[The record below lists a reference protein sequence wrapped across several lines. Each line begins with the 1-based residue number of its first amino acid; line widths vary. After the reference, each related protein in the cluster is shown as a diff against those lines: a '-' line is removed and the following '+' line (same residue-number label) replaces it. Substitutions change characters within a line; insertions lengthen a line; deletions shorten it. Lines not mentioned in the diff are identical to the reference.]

1 MTKDEK
7 NKESSRRKFLKS
19 GLSIGAGTVI
29 GGGLLSSCSTISSQE
44 ITGEK
49 NVEKIKLLTTDGKI
63 IEVLES
69 AIQAAVPELND
80 KEVRIGIPGRKF
92 VMVIDLSKCKNVR
105 KCITKCQEGHGLHP
119 SQEFIKVLLMQ
130 DSKDSAPYWFPKPCF
145 HCDQPACVKV
155 CPVDATFKRQ
165 DGIVLID
172 NERCVGCKFCVA
184 GCPYSARIFHWDE
197 VELPERFVGQKYSPE
212 TSVPARKG
220 TVSKCDFCPDQTRE
234 GKLPHCVTGC
244 PMGVI
249 YFGDV
254 NEDTVTNGDETIR
267 FSDLIK
273 DRAGYRYLT
282 DLGTEPLVYYLPPVN
297 RQFEFES
304 GLENLDEE
312 VLKRYENTPY
322 FKNKTE

>member
-1 MTKDEK
+1 MSNNKKDK
-7 NKESSRRKFLKS
+7 NISRRKFLES
-19 GLSIGAGTVI
+19 GLMLGAGAVTA
-29 GGGLLSSCSTISSQE
+29 GGLAMAMNTPKAE
-44 ITGEK
+44 TDEK
-49 NVEKIKLLTTDGKI
+49 KVRLLTQDGKI
-63 IEVLES
+63 IEVPES
-69 AIQAAVPELND
+69 VIQNIVPDLTD

-92 VMVIDLSKCKNVR
+92 VMVIDLAKCKNVR
-105 KCITKCQEGHGLHP
+105 KCITKCQEGHGLQP
-119 SQEFIKVLLMQ
+119 DQEFMKVLLMQ
-130 DSKDSAPYWFPKPCF
+130 ESDESAPYWFPKPCY

-184 GCPYSARIFHWDE
+184 GCPYSARIFHWKE
-197 VELPERFVGQKYSPE
+197 VVVPERFKDQKYSPE

-220 TVSKCDFCPDQTRE
+220 TVSKCDFCPDRTRE
-234 GKLPHCVTGC
+234 GKLPYCVSGC

-249 YFGDV
+249 YFGDL

-267 FSDLIK
+267 FSTLIK
-273 DRAGYRYLT
+273 NRAGYRHLA
-282 DLGTEPLVYYLPPVN
+282 DLGTEPLVYYLPPVD

-304 GLENLDEE
+304 GFDNLEEE
-312 VLKRYENTPY
+312 VMERYKNSRY